1 MVHFIALVACLFD
14 YCAYICSKCVIYC
27 TMRYGTIIKERRA
40 VLNLTQQDLADYTG
54 LSLRL
59 IKSIEADQGNPTL
72 SSMEKIA
79 DILGMEIVW
88 KIKEVS
94 A

>member
-1 MVHFIALVACLFD
+1 MHYVALFAYPFN
-14 YCAYICSKCVIYC
+14 YFAYICIKCVIYC

-72 SSMEKIA
+72 STMEKIA